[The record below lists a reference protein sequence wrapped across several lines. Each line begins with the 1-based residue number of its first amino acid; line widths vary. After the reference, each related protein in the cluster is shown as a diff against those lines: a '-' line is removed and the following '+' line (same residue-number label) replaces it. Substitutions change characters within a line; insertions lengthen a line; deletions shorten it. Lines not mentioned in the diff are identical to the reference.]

1 MAVNSYKQDEL
12 QRDVPKR
19 VTLARLYRY
28 LFAYKKEI
36 FAVLFIMGVTVAVA
50 LLNPLIIERA
60 VNVHVAGRDVKGLLK
75 LAAAAIVLNGI
86 WLAGV

>member
-28 LFAYKKEI
+28 LFAYKKRNIRGFVYYGSDRGGGSPES
-36 FAVLFIMGVTVAVA
+36 
-50 LLNPLIIERA
+50 PD
-60 VNVHVAGRDVKGLLK
+60 H
-75 LAAAAIVLNGI
+75 
-86 WLAGV
+86 